1 MNTIE
6 AKLTAEFAT
15 FKVDYLNQVEDWA
28 IATQAHFKALENEY
42 MSISVPRPKQVL
54 KREAHPILG
63 TYSFYER
70 DFSEMTEEQV
80 QLWKRQQELNE
91 ILYKCTFPFGMSTD
105 KLVETQRIAASKWF
119 DASVAKLAAKI
130 QDKGINAETMT
141 ISNSYV
147 DRNLNTLIT
156 DGEKKV
162 KAQTIFANGAI
173 KRPHFRYLIK

>member
-1 MNTIE
+1 
-6 AKLTAEFAT
+6 
-15 FKVDYLNQVEDWA
+15 LNQVEDWA

-42 MSISVPRPKQVL
+42 MSINVPRPKQVL
-54 KREAHPILG
+54 K
-63 TYSFYER
+63 SFEYQIGGITR
-70 DFSEMTEEQV
+70 TRRTFVSDFSEMTEEQV
-80 QLWKRQQELNE
+80 QLWNRKQDLNQ
-91 ILYKCTFPFGMSTD
+91 ILYKCSFPFGMSTD

-130 QDKGINAETMT
+130 QDKGINADTMT